1 LTILSVDSVCK
12 IRAEFPLPRNEE
24 SFGRQGL
31 YVVCFINLTGFLD
44 FFDFLEARSASRLR
58 FLEGALG
65 RDFWSEV
72 QFCEG
77 RKVDFLVDGV
87 FDDGTVRDT
96 SSVTFEFIIL
106 RVILMVLET

>member
-1 LTILSVDSVCK
+1 
-12 IRAEFPLPRNEE
+12 
-24 SFGRQGL
+24 
-31 YVVCFINLTGFLD
+31 
-44 FFDFLEARSASRLR
+44 
-58 FLEGALG
+58 LEGSLG
-65 RDFWSEV
+65 RDFWREV

-77 RKVDFLVDGV
+77 RKVGFLIDVV